1 MVFSAPEFLFLFM
14 PIVCIL
20 YYIVR
25 KPVLQNG
32 LLIIAS
38 LFFYAWGEPRYV
50 LLMVASIM
58 VNYLFT
64 RLIIRKPTKTVVAL
78 AAVFNVGMLFVFKY
92 AGLPVRLPIGISFYT
107 FQALSLVID
116 VYRDRQAGEAP
127 EVSFRDV
134 LLYISFFPQ
143 LIAGPIVQY
152 KDIRPFLRKR
162 SVCLAGISHGI
173 RRLVV
178 GLSKKVLLAETFWE
192 CLHACRICV

>member
-20 YYIVR
+20 YYAVR
-25 KPVLQNG
+25 KPVIQNG
-32 LLIIAS
+32 LLIAAS

-50 LLMVASIM
+50 LLMVASILI
-58 VNYLFT
+58 NYIFT
-64 RLIIRKPTKTVVAL
+64 RKPTKTVVAI
-78 AAVFNVGMLFVFKY
+78 AVIFNVGMLFVFKY

-127 EVSFRDV
+127 KVSFWDV

-143 LIAGPIVQY
+143 LIAGPIVQ
-152 KDIRPFLRKR
+152 
-162 SVCLAGISHGI
+162 
-173 RRLVV
+173 
-178 GLSKKVLLAETFWE
+178 TFG
-192 CLHACRICV
+192 RICGRAT